1 MRVGFIGVGNMGNPM
16 CENVI
21 RAGHE
26 VVVHDLVE
34 ERAANLVELGA
45 QWAESA
51 AEVARLSEV
60 VLTSLPGPPEVEA
73 VLTGA
78 DGVLAGAAPGMA
90 YLDLST
96 SLPDVAK
103 RLSAI
108 AEDQGV
114 VMLDSPVSGGVAGAR
129 AGTLAVMVG
138 GDKDTFDRYE
148 EVLGAIGEHVFYMG
162 DIGNGVLVKLVNNLV
177 ALTTQQVVQ
186 EGILLAEVAG
196 LDPMR
201 AHEVMS
207 VSSAQRFVGGVPRL
221 LERDYDN
228 VSFALELDAKDV
240 RLALEVAANH
250 NTSLPVTAAAH
261 QTLLR
266 AKARGLGPKNLTAT
280 FQLLEESAG
289 LAPD

>member
-16 CENVI
+16 CEHVI
-21 RAGHE
+21 KAGHE

-34 ERAANLVELGA
+34 ERAANLIELGA
-45 QWAESA
+45 KWAESA

-78 DGVLAGAAPGMA
+78 DGILAGAAPGMA

-108 AEDQGV
+108 AEEQGV
-114 VMLDSPVSGGVAGAR
+114 MMLDSPVSGGVAGAQ

-138 GDKDTFDRYE
+138 GDKETFDRYE
-148 EVLGAIGEHVFYMG
+148 EVLGAIGENVFYMG
-162 DIGNGVLVKLVNNLV
+162 EIGNGVLVKLVNNLV

-228 VSFALELDAKDV
+228 VSFALELAAKDV

-250 NTSLPVTAAAH
+250 NASLPVTAAAH

-266 AKARGLGPKNLTAT
+266 AKARGLGAKNLTAT

-289 LAPD
+289 LGSD

>member
-1 MRVGFIGVGNMGNPM
+1 MRVGFIGVGNIGNPM
-16 CENVI
+16 CEHVI
-21 RAGHE
+21 KAGHT
-26 VVVHDLVE
+26 VFVHDLVE
-34 ERAANLVELGA
+34 ERAANLIELGA

-60 VLTSLPGPPEVEA
+60 VLSSLPGPPEVEA

-78 DGVLAGAAPGMA
+78 DGILAGAQPGTA

-96 SLPDVAK
+96 NLPEVAK
-103 RLSAI
+103 RLSALA
-108 AEDQGV
+108 AEQGV
-114 VMLDSPVSGGVAGAR
+114 TMLDSPVSGGVAGAQ

-138 GDKDTFDRYE
+138 GDRETFERYE
-148 EVLGAIGEHVFYMG
+148 ELLGAIGEHVFYMG
-162 DIGNGVLVKLVNNLV
+162 EIGNGVLVKLVNNLV

-186 EGILLAEVAG
+186 EGILLAETAG
-196 LDPMR
+196 LDPLR

-207 VSSAQRFVGGVPRL
+207 VSSAQRYVGGVPRL

-228 VSFALELDAKDV
+228 VSFALELAAKDV
-240 RLALEVAANH
+240 RLALEVAADH
-250 NTSLPVTAAAH
+250 DVSLPVTSAAY

-266 AKARGLGPKNLTAT
+266 AKARGLGAKNLTAT

-289 LAPD
+289 FTPD